1 MTCTITTEF
10 RRGDA
15 FSRTIALVDDVGAAL
30 VLDVTDLA
38 AQLYRPDKTMLAE
51 LTIAAGSTT
60 GEYVLS
66 CADATAA
73 WPLELLTV
81 NIFDDS
87 DDSSSDK
94 FYVQVTEQISRV
106 LPVVVP

>member
-1 MTCTITTEF
+1 MTTPITTEF

-15 FSRTIALVDDVGAAL
+15 FSRTVALVDNVGAAL
-30 VLDVTDLA
+30 VLVVADLA

-51 LTIAAGSTT
+51 LTITADTTVGS
-60 GEYVLS
+60 YVLA
-66 CADATAA
+66 CADDTSA

-87 DDSSSDK
+87 DGSSSDK
-94 FYVQVTEQISRV
+94 FFVQVTEQISRV
-106 LPVVVP
+106 LPVVP